1 MGLRYNDKTGNF
13 EEEKTLRGY
22 SDTRNNSH
30 QNYTQRTSSS
40 NSYSSSSNNSDG
52 CMNFI
57 GKFLLLVLGCVAF
70 FACCGACIGGMSSS
84 DTSKSTNS
92 SSSSPTYQ
100 NSNSVSTDFS
110 IGGESSNSSSTSNSY
125 SNEPSKAESTYRVE
139 EYEVTCS
146 TCNGSGLIVCQ
157 YCHGTGT
164 DTTPHPCTQC
174 GGRGYTYTQCI
185 LCGVYGDEVCKN
197 CGGTGKNKVE
207 YIYCGG
213 SGTIKSGIC
222 HHCDIMKG
230 YKQQCPTCCGSGVV
244 KKQRIVYN

>member
-146 TCNGSGLIVCQ
+146 TCNGSGLIVC
-157 YCHGTGT
+157 
-164 DTTPHPCTQC
+164 
-174 GGRGYTYTQCI
+174 
-185 LCGVYGDEVCKN
+185 
-197 CGGTGKNKVE
+197 
-207 YIYCGG
+207 
-213 SGTIKSGIC
+213 
-222 HHCDIMKG
+222 
-230 YKQQCPTCCGSGVV
+230 
-244 KKQRIVYN
+244 

>member
-70 FACCGACIGGMSSS
+70 FACCGACIGGMSSF
-84 DTSKSTNS
+84 DTSKSTN
-92 SSSSPTYQ
+92 SSPTYQ

-110 IGGESSNSSSTSNSY
+110 IGGESSNSSSSSNSY

-139 EYEVTCS
+139 ENEVTCS

-164 DTTPHPCTQC
+164 DTTPHSCTQC

-207 YIYCGG
+207 CIYCGG

>member
-92 SSSSPTYQ
+92 SPTYPQ
-100 NSNSVSTDFS
+100 IRN
-110 IGGESSNSSSTSNSY
+110 
-125 SNEPSKAESTYRVE
+125 
-139 EYEVTCS
+139 
-146 TCNGSGLIVCQ
+146 L
-157 YCHGTGT
+157 
-164 DTTPHPCTQC
+164 
-174 GGRGYTYTQCI
+174 
-185 LCGVYGDEVCKN
+185 
-197 CGGTGKNKVE
+197 
-207 YIYCGG
+207 
-213 SGTIKSGIC
+213 
-222 HHCDIMKG
+222 
-230 YKQQCPTCCGSGVV
+230 
-244 KKQRIVYN
+244 

>member
-84 DTSKSTNS
+84 DSSKSTNS

-146 TCNGSGLIVCQ
+146 TWNGSGLIVCQ

-207 YIYCGG
+207 CIYCGG

-230 YKQQCPTCCGSGVV
+230 YKQQCPTCYGSGVV